1 VVVEEVRLQQLA
13 VQAVAGIML
22 AQGPQARQT
31 KVTLEVLVVVQ
42 TMISP
47 LLAVEVQEGLE
58 ELQHPA
64 RQMEETA
71 VLV

>member
-1 VVVEEVRLQQLA
+1 VE
-13 VQAVAGIML
+13 ITL

-31 KVTLEVLVVVQ
+31 KAMLEALAVVQ
-42 TMISP
+42 TMISH
-47 LLAVEVQEGLE
+47 LLAVEVQAGLE
-58 ELQHPA
+58 ELQHPP